1 MPENAHSTLTI
12 DQLQALPV
20 QVTSPADRSVWLELM
35 QADRSSLLSQSPGW
49 IDCICASGS
58 YQDASRQYEL
68 PGGRRLVLPLVRRR
82 GIPAPLSSYA
92 SAPNSW
98 GFGGL
103 LSSSPLQPDDVAAV
117 LADLARQPFL
127 RLSIRPN
134 PLQALIWAKACPP
147 GWRAQPRLAH
157 VLDLQG
163 GFNEV
168 WSKRFTT
175 KTRNKIHKAERSGVS
190 VECDESGRLVPDFYA
205 LFQRSIERWAEQQ
218 HEPLALAR
226 WRARRRD
233 PIDKFQTI
241 TRELGTA
248 CKIWMAWVDS
258 QPAAAILV
266 LQDANAHYTRG
277 AMDIDLAGPTRANY
291 LLQKLAIEAACA
303 AGCRH
308 YHMGESG
315 ASDSLAH
322 FKERFGAVPVS
333 YAEYVIER
341 LPITAMGASTRRLVK
356 NIIGFKDA

>member
-1 MPENAHSTLTI
+1 MTANAHPTLAI
-12 DQLQALPV
+12 NQFHALPV
-20 QVTSPADRSVWLELM
+20 QVTSPADRSIWLELM
-35 QADRSSLLSQSPGW
+35 QADRSSLVSQSPGW

-58 YQDASRQYEL
+58 YVDASRQYEM
-68 PGGRRLVLPLVRRR
+68 PDGRRLILPLVRLR
-82 GIPAPLSSYA
+82 GIPAALSSYA
-92 SAPNSW
+92 SMPNSW

-103 LSSSPLQPDDVAAV
+103 IASTPLQKDDIAAV
-117 LADLARQPFL
+117 LADLVNQPFL

-134 PLQALIWAKACPP
+134 SLYARIWAEACPP
-147 GWRAQPRLAH
+147 GLKAQPRLAH

-163 GFNEV
+163 GFDEV
-168 WSKRFTT
+168 WSRRFASN
-175 KTRNKIHKAERSGVS
+175 TRNKIHKAERSGVS
-190 VECDESGRLVPDFYA
+190 VEYDETGRLVPAFYE
-205 LFQRSIERWAEQQ
+205 LFQRSIERWAKQQ

-233 PIDKFQTI
+233 PIEKFQI
-241 TRELGTA
+241 IAQELGSA

-277 AMDIDLAGPTRANY
+277 VMDIDLAGPTRANY

-303 AGCRH
+303 AGCRY

-356 NIIGFKDA
+356 NMIGFKDA